1 MATAPLSLQPRQGT
15 VSGRELSLT
24 TCDVRVWGMDNHSKP
39 FVNNVTA
46 GHLTEKGA
54 LLTGVLPV
62 KVTDVVGVRYL
73 ERKARFK
80 VSWVSDPD
88 PAQTRSIGIDC
99 IEDINFFGVRKRIPI
114 EAVSSLYAESKIR
127 SGEAPPN
134 RRKAERYPCRVA
146 ADVTLDNAVAQAH
159 AWVSDLSSKG
169 CYLQMISP
177 FPVGSGIALS
187 IYGDDS
193 HHSQPLVLRGVVRTS
208 HPMVGM
214 GVEFSNLSVNDLSG
228 IQTVLEQLRGPKPM
242 WSKQTSAAWTPA
254 NAGPQ
259 ELESL
264 PMAIEILSPR
274 ASAMQICAE
283 LQKLESE
290 IFSLRDRKLTAE
302 LRQAALHMKNVAHLC
317 PAG

>member
-1 MATAPLSLQPRQGT
+1 
-15 VSGRELSLT
+15 
-24 TCDVRVWGMDNHSKP
+24 MDIQNKP
-39 FVNNVTA
+39 FVQNVTA

-62 KVTDVVGVRYL
+62 KINDVIGVRYL
-73 ERKARFK
+73 ERKGRFK

-88 PAQTRSIGIDC
+88 AAQTRSIGIDC
-99 IEDINFFGVRKRIPI
+99 LEDVNFFGVRRPIPI

-134 RRKAERYPCRVA
+134 RRKAERYTCRVA

-159 AWVSDLSSKG
+159 AWVSDISSKG

-177 FPVGSGIALS
+177 FQVGSGIALS
-187 IYGDDS
+187 IYSNDS
-193 HHSQPLVLRGVVRTS
+193 RTAQALVLRGVVRTS

-214 GVEFSNLSVNDLSG
+214 GVEFSNVSVNDLSG
-228 IQTVLEQLRGPKPM
+228 IQMVLEQLRGPKPV
-242 WSKQTSAAWTPA
+242 WSEQNSAAWTTSA
-254 NAGPQ
+254 AGPQ
-259 ELESL
+259 EVESL
-264 PMAIEILSPR
+264 PAAIEAPSAR
-274 ASAMQICAE
+274 ASAMQICAQ
-283 LQKLESE
+283 LQKLEAE

-302 LRQAALHMKNVAHLC
+302 VRQAALHMKNVANLC